1 MLMLQLKMFSFVSAV
16 RLSRFKMTVPPSTE
30 QLQKTRVLCTKPDL
44 DPSSTSE
51 TKYSTESDLIANI
64 SCQ

>member
-51 TKYSTESDLIANI
+51 TKYST
-64 SCQ
+64 